1 MFTSFGEETAK
12 RFTAEAIEEALG
24 KLQNFTEYGQVLRA
38 KGIVEGED
46 GRWIHFDY
54 VPGEADVRFGS
65 ADVTGK
71 ICVIGADIEEDAIRE
86 LFGL

>member
-1 MFTSFGEETAK
+1 MFQSLGMETSHK
-12 RFTAEAIEEALG
+12 FTKQQIEEALAA
-24 KLQNFTEYGQVLRA
+24 LSNFAMYGQVLRA

-54 VPGEADVRFGS
+54 VPGEPDVRTGS
-65 ADVTGK
+65 AAVTGML
-71 ICVIGADIEEDAIRE
+71 CVIGAGIDEDGIRE